1 MATPAGFLSMIAV
14 PTLFSLSLA
23 GIWHGAGMQ
32 FVIFGLLH
40 GSYLSINQAWRIFGG
55 TRASSVPPGAV
66 RRHVDHVAGVL
77 LTFAAV
83 LVGHVF
89 FRSANVPSA
98 LSVLAAMAGLH
109 HALPVALSAAPP
121 PFRQE
126 IAASFR
132 WGVPADPVVPKLYGL
147 ATNKGC
153 FCKVPGTS
161 LAGRSS

>member
-40 GSYLSINQAWRIFGG
+40 GIYLSINQAWRIFGG

-66 RRHVDHVAGVL
+66 RRHVN
-77 LTFAAV
+77 
-83 LVGHVF
+83 HVF

-147 ATNKGC
+147 ATNKG
-153 FCKVPGTS
+153 
-161 LAGRSS
+161 